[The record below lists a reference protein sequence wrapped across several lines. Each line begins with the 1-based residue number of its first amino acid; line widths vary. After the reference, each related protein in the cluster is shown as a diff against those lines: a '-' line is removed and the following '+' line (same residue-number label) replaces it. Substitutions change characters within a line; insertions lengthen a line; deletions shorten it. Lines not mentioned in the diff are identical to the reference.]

1 MQSIDLIILGLAAF
15 VPSLVYLVWIRNTE
29 RYARE
34 PYFRLIWVFIIG
46 ASLSIVLAIVAE
58 LFLMTLFDENV
69 ERVYQLFG
77 ENPNLGTLVLA
88 CVIAP
93 LVEEFAKAMGVFSVR
108 RRFSEIEDGIV
119 YGAAAGLGFAATE
132 NLIYEGNA
140 YFTYGTEVFIATAVI
155 RSLSSALLHAS
166 ASSVFG
172 LGIARKAF
180 QGKGWLPYYLGA
192 VLMHSL
198 FNLFASFG
206 DMFADELGD
215 GASLIG
221 LAAAFAIALTGIR
234 AVRAKIRALE
244 RSSAGLG
251 RPH

>member
-1 MQSIDLIILGLAAF
+1 LQLIDLIILALAAF
-15 VPSLVYLVWIRNTE
+15 VPSLIYLVWIRNTE
-29 RYARE
+29 RYSRE
-34 PYFRLIWVFIIG
+34 PYFRLIWVFILG
-46 ASLSIVLAIVAE
+46 ATLSVLLAVLAEMV
-58 LFLMTLFDENV
+58 LMTLYDENV
-69 ERVYQLFG
+69 GRVYQILG
-77 ENPNLGTLVLA
+77 ENPNISTLVLA

-93 LVEEFAKAMGVFSVR
+93 LVEEFAKAMGVFKVR

-132 NLIYEGNA
+132 NLIYETDA
-140 YFTYGTEVFIATAVI
+140 YLTYGAEAFIATAVI

-180 QGKGWLPYYLGA
+180 QGKGWLPYYFGA
-192 VLMHSL
+192 VVMHSL

-206 DMFADELGD
+206 SMFADELGD

-221 LAAAFAIALTGIR
+221 LLAAFAIALTGIR
-234 AVRAKIRALE
+234 AVRAKIRVLD
-244 RSSAGLG
+244 RSST
-251 RPH
+251 R